1 MQLMLTLLLMSSR
14 GERGG
19 ERRDMGREQ
28 PPDPLEGFSIS
39 ESKEGAVNRH
49 VVICTHCRKFSC
61 SKNSVRLKYHLN
73 AKKVLVGSSGSG
85 AMPEYMH
92 ASTFCPLSSHP

>member
-1 MQLMLTLLLMSSR
+1 MWLMLTRLLMSSR

-19 ERRDMGREQ
+19 GRSDMGRER
-28 PPDPLEGFSIS
+28 PPDPLEGASTS
-39 ESKEGAVNRH
+39 ETKEGAVNKH

-73 AKKVLVGSSGSG
+73 AKQALAGGSGSG
-85 AMPEYMH
+85 AAPG
-92 ASTFCPLSSHP
+92 